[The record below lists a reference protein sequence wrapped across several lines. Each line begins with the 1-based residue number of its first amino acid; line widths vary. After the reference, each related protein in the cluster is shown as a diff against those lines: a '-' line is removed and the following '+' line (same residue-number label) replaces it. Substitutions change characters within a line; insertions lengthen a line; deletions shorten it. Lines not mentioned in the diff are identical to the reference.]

1 MSSQPTH
8 HGVIVGIDGSPL
20 SEVAVDWAARD
31 ALHRGVPLTVVHIQL
46 SVDARLWLDLPI
58 SDDYV
63 SARDRKCRDIL
74 SQAVRIA
81 GLATGNKVNV
91 SQLTLSGN
99 PVSTLVDLSKDAT
112 MIVVGSRGLGA
123 IAGPLLGSVSSGV
136 LHHAHCPVAVYHNEF
151 HGKAAPVVVGIDGSP
166 ASEAAV
172 AIAFDEASYRGVPL
186 VAVHTYSD
194 AVADD
199 GFAYANWSTVVT
211 QAEESLS
218 ERLAGWQEQYP
229 EVTVR
234 RVVARDWPAHQLLE
248 QAKAAQL
255 VVVGSHGRGGFAGLL
270 LGSVSSAVAQSAG
283 VPVIVARS
291 S

>member
-20 SEVAVDWAARD
+20 AEVAVDWAARD
-31 ALHRGVPLTVVHIQL
+31 ALHRGVLLTVVHVKS
-46 SVDARLWLDLPI
+46 SVDAGLWPDLPI
-58 SDDYV
+58 SDDYLT
-63 SARDRKCRDIL
+63 ARDRKSREII

-81 GLATGNKVNV
+81 GLATGHGVDV
-91 SQLTLSGN
+91 APLTVSGN

-112 MIVVGSRGLGA
+112 MVVVGSRGVGA
-123 IAGPLLGSVSSGV
+123 IAGRLLGSVSSGV
-136 LHHAHCPVAVYHNEF
+136 LHHAHCPVAVFHNEF

-172 AIAFDEASYRGVPL
+172 AIAFDEASHRGVPL
-186 VAVHTYSD
+186 VALHTYSD

-199 GFAYANWSTVVT
+199 GFAYADWSTVVT
-211 QAEESLS
+211 QAEESLG

-229 EVTVR
+229 DVVVR
-234 RVVARDWPAHQLLE
+234 RVVARDWPAHQLLA

-283 VPVIVARS
+283 VPVIVAR
-291 S
+291 